1 VGERRLIVRPSARK
15 HGVRDADSIAAA
27 RSTLVSGPLNDEM
40 PQRQLRVGFDTQ
52 ARLLEIVVLVWG

>member
-1 VGERRLIVRPSARK
+1 
-15 HGVRDADSIAAA
+15 
-27 RSTLVSGPLNDEM
+27 LVSGPLNDEM